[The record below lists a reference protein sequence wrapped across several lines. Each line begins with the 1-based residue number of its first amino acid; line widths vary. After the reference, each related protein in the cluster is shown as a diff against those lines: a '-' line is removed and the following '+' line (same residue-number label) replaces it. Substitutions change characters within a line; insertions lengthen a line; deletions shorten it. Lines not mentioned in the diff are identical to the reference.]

1 MKLGDRSDFTILS
14 GIALMLFGIYVLIFY
29 FEASRTLGLIFLILG
44 AGVIFTGQ
52 KLCAIDKK
60 KRVVG

>member
-44 AGVIFTGQ
+44 AGVIVTGQ
-52 KLCAIDKK
+52 RLCAIDKK